1 MAELIIREARIEDI
15 DEIVLLEEQC
25 FATPWSRESLMHDMH
40 SNEMSGYIVAELENR
55 VVGYMGFWNIM
66 NEAHVNNVAVSPDYR
81 RMKIGS
87 AIIDAFLKF
96 TDSDHI
102 DAETLE
108 VRVSNAPAIGLY
120 KKFGFAEAGVR
131 PKYYENGEDALIM
144 WRKREE

>member
-1 MAELIIREARIEDI
+1 MHELLFHGMCTDTGEVPEAYNK
-15 DEIVLLEEQC
+15 
-25 FATPWSRESLMHDMH
+25 A
-40 SNEMSGYIVAELENR
+40 
-55 VVGYMGFWNIM
+55 
-66 NEAHVNNVAVSPDYR
+66 
-81 RMKIGS
+81 
-87 AIIDAFLKF
+87 
-96 TDSDHI
+96 DSDHI